1 MHQSNSDNVPKLAGL
16 APYWGLP
23 SYSDGS
29 VKIERH
35 TYLRRYG
42 VAEQRY
48 ERLINSLI
56 LYRAVLGQPRQEELL
71 SKLSQ
76 MTDGDTIRS
85 LFLSLAPFNH
95 SEEIEESD
103 YAEQ

>member
-1 MHQSNSDNVPKLAGL
+1 M
-16 APYWGLP
+16 
-23 SYSDGS
+23 
-29 VKIERH
+29 KIERH